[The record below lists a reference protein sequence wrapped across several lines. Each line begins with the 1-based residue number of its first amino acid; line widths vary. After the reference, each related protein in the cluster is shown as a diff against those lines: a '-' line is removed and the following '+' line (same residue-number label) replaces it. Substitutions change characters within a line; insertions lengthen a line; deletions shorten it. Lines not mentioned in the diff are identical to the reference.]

1 MNIEL
6 TNRQAALVVA
16 AIIEKRNKI
25 LSNLSVMPTQFISQR
40 EDLEKMQSELADIID
55 NMLCTQ

>member
-6 TNRQAALVVA
+6 TNSQAALVVA

-55 NMLCTQ
+55 KMLCTQ